1 MARSRAPDYAD
12 KQKSILQRAATLF
25 ARFGYA
31 GTSIGMIAE
40 ACGASKAL
48 LYHYYPDK
56 EAILF
61 GILHGHLET
70 LIAAVEEA
78 STGGDAKDRLYSISA
93 ALLDSYRDAYA
104 EHHIH
109 VASLKL
115 LPSGKQE
122 ILRGMERQLV
132 GVFAEAIS
140 AAVPG
145 IGHGPFLKPL
155 TMSLF
160 GMLNWHYL
168 WFREG
173 GALSRDDYAR
183 LVSALIAAGGAHA
196 NEALSPPAG
205 GGVIPG
211 TVSSRRAVAAF
222 NARKRAT
229 LAQRRQKPARFSKSG
244 EKARPLREEF

>member
-1 MARSRAPDYAD
+1 MARSRAPDYAG
-12 KQKSILQRAATLF
+12 KQKSILRQAATLF
-25 ARFGYA
+25 ARFGYV
-31 GTSIGMIAE
+31 GSSISMIAE
-40 ACGASKAL
+40 ACGVSKAL

-56 EAILF
+56 DAILF

-93 ALLDSYRDAYA
+93 ALLDCYRDAGA
-104 EHHIH
+104 EHRIHI
-109 VASLKL
+109 ASLKL
-115 LPSGKQE
+115 LPPEKQE
-122 ILRGMERQLV
+122 TLRGMERKLV

-145 IGHGPFLKPL
+145 IGHGPLLKPL

-183 LVSALIAAGGAHA
+183 LASALITAGGAHA
-196 NEALSPPAG
+196 SEALSPAAG
-205 GGVIPG
+205 GVLPG
-211 TVSSRRAVAAF
+211 TAPSRSAGTAL
-222 NARKRAT
+222 NAREHAP
-229 LAQRRQKPARFSKSG
+229 LAQRRQKPARFS
-244 EKARPLREEF
+244 